1 MKLNN
6 SRLMIGAVISIA
18 GAVLLLNALTIVDTS
33 WIIKN
38 WWPLLVI
45 VSGVAMLI
53 SDSKNYLWA
62 LIVITIGAFLQLR
75 ALGYY
80 GNIDFWQV
88 LWPIVIIGIGVSIA
102 TGRSAVPRPKTVTG
116 GDEVVA
122 ILGGSDQKNM
132 SEDFTGGKVTA
143 ILGGAKIDL
152 RKATVKKAAT
162 IEVFALMGGVE
173 IVVPR
178 GVIVENR
185 TNAIL
190 GGIENKTDQ
199 DVTKT
204 SPTLTV
210 VGDVIMGGVE
220 IKN

>member
-1 MKLNN
+1 MKTNI
-6 SRLMIGAVISIA
+6 SRLIIGAIIA
-18 GAVLLLNALTIVDTS
+18 VVGVMLLLDALTVVDTGAVM
-33 WIIKN
+33 KN

-45 VSGVAMLI
+45 AGGVAMFI
-53 SDSKNYLWA
+53 NDSKNYLWA
-62 LIVITIGAFLQLR
+62 LIVMTIGAFLQLR

-80 GNIDFWQV
+80 GDINLWQV
-88 LWPIVIIGIGVSIA
+88 FWPVVIIGIGVSVA

-116 GDEVVA
+116 GDDVVA

-152 RKATVKKAAT
+152 RKATIKKAAT
-162 IEVFALMGGVE
+162 IDVFALMGGIE
-173 IVVPR
+173 LVVPR
-178 GVIVENR
+178 GVIVENQ

-199 DVTKT
+199 DITKT